1 MQQEIANFQAKTAPL
16 WERLSIYEYRE
27 REFTLVDFNRT
38 ESFAPASHRN
48 GRSNSSA

>member
-27 REFTLVDFNRT
+27 RGIYVGGL
-38 ESFAPASHRN
+38 
-48 GRSNSSA
+48 